1 MTYVYYNKDEGSI
14 ISEERMY
21 DLYDQMLDECGYDPS
36 RWSFSKLLKDSD
48 PIAYNCG
55 FSDYVDSLDY
65 EEVDSIEIEE
75 DLE

>member
-1 MTYVYYNKDEGSI
+1 
-14 ISEERMY
+14 
-21 DLYDQMLDECGYDPS
+21 MLDECGYDPS